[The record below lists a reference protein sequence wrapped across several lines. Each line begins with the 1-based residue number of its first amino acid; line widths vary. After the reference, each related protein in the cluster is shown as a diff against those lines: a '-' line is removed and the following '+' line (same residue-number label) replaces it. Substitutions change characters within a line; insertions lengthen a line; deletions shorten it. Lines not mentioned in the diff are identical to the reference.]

1 VGSIRPLKNKSYSD
15 ENSKPHQ
22 TWGEGKN
29 IVFFQKPN
37 KSGSDIRKKQSTPKP
52 MEQNAKKTCK
62 RDDFFIFYSI
72 RSLLFPNK
80 SSGFEEKPLSLR
92 KI

>member
-1 VGSIRPLKNKSYSD
+1 M
-15 ENSKPHQ
+15 
-22 TWGEGKN
+22 GEGKN
-29 IVFFQKPN
+29 IEFSQKPN

-92 KI
+92 KKLKTICKVHEHDKNNIS